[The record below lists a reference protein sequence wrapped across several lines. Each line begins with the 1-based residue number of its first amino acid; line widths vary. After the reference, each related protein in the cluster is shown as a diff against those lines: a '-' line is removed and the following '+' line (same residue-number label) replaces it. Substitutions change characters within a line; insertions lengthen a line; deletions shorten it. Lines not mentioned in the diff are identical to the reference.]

1 MPFTISDLLSPT
13 LALVQQ
19 AGIEVMRVYA
29 TDFEVSRKAD
39 RSPVTQADLLA
50 EAIITSGLKE
60 LTPDIPIIGEEA
72 TSDGA
77 QAVAS
82 DWFWLIDPVDGTRE
96 FLDRNGEF
104 TVNVALV
111 HRGKP
116 VLGVVGAPAISE
128 TFFGVVSPQ
137 QTGAWQLDALGR
149 HQAIACSPPPAEGV
163 RVLCSRNH
171 GDTEALDRFLAPY
184 QVASRQAAGSS
195 LKLCRIAQ
203 GAADIYPRFGPTM
216 AWDTAAAHAVLSG
229 AGGRVCD
236 IKHADLQYNPLS
248 LKNPHFVA
256 LGLTQLKP

>member
-1 MPFTISDLLSPT
+1 MPFTIPDLLSPT

-116 VLGVVGAPAISE
+116 VLGVVCAPAISE

-149 HQAIACSPPPAEGV
+149 HQAIAC
-163 RVLCSRNH
+163 
-171 GDTEALDRFLAPY
+171 
-184 QVASRQAAGSS
+184 
-195 LKLCRIAQ
+195 
-203 GAADIYPRFGPTM
+203 
-216 AWDTAAAHAVLSG
+216 
-229 AGGRVCD
+229 
-236 IKHADLQYNPLS
+236 
-248 LKNPHFVA
+248 
-256 LGLTQLKP
+256 